1 MHKEVVMYR
10 QNPLLKKVLITADEV
25 VFHAPV
31 KNEVHRREIEQSIII
46 AEERFIRPQLGFDLY
61 MELIGQKNTVVTAA
75 NKDALETQINQSMPS
90 GSTAV
95 TLKEGDIVNALEL
108 MSTASYKE
116 LWTEHLWKLTAEAVM
131 LITLPEGYIRFGS
144 EGTHMS
150 QPPAGPMSSSNIV
163 APELKALQ
171 YAIDKKLRDRI
182 DPLTEAMHLWICY
195 KRSQD
200 KTLFTKYAQKCPCD
214 DLPDGLSY
222 KRKTQFLTDLYDDD
236 ENEDCC

>member
-1 MHKEVVMYR
+1 MYR

-31 KNEVHRREIEQSIII
+31 KHEVDRREIEQSIII

-61 MELIGQKNTVVTAA
+61 MELLDQKNIVVTAG
-75 NKDALETQINQSMPS
+75 NKATLENQVNQSLPTD
-90 GSTAV
+90 STAV